1 MDNDNEFIHED
12 DNNNAPQPSNPQVVA
27 PSRGF
32 YWLERSLS
40 EIVVPHF
47 GKWFI
52 AGLIYSVVVTLA
64 SLVSPALSMIVG
76 ILNPI
81 FFAGGYLGAHKVYNN
96 TGDIQP
102 GQFFQGFAHS
112 KKVQLLLYSLALI
125 VIVVIAFLIIGSFIG
140 IDALQSIDL
149 AALEAGNQ
157 VAAEAVA
164 EMFLSVIGWILLF
177 GFIITLTN
185 WFAPNLILFEDNNA
199 INSMGNSL
207 ITGLKNILPFLVLGL
222 VLIGCA
228 IALFLIAFVVML
240 IVGAILPPNIGQ
252 IVMQTLINAAVIP
265 IMIGVGYIS
274 YREVFLGDIKKSDNS
289 L

>member
-12 DNNNAPQPSNPQVVA
+12 DNNNAPQPFNPQVVA

-32 YWLERSLS
+32 HWLERSLS

-47 GKWFI
+47 GKWFL
-52 AGLIYSVVVTLA
+52 AGLVYSAVVSLA
-64 SLVSPALSMIVG
+64 ALISPILSMVIA

-81 FFAGGYLGAHKVYNN
+81 FFAGGYLGAHKVYTK

-102 GQFFQGFAHS
+102 SQFFQGFAHN

-125 VIVVIAFLIIGSFIG
+125 VIAVIALLIISSFIG
-140 IDALQSIDL
+140 VDALQSIDL

-157 VAAEAVA
+157 VAAQAVA

-177 GFIITLTN
+177 GFIITLAN

-207 ITGLKNILPFLVLGL
+207 ITALKNILAFLVLGL

-228 IALFLIAFVVML
+228 IVLFLITFVVML
-240 IVGAILPPNIGQ
+240 IVGAILPPTIAQ
-252 IVMQTLINAAVIP
+252 MVLQTLINAAAIP

-274 YREVFLGDIKKSDNS
+274 YREVFLGDIKKSDS